1 MTTQTQPAPPAEIN
15 ADEPTPAAVSEPST
29 LTTAEPYRFS
39 VAQYLAMGK
48 AGIIKK
54 EDRVE
59 LLEGVIVAMAAMGN
73 RHLAVVARFNKTLTQ
88 SVGDRAIVWVQ
99 GSIQLD
105 NNTRPEPD
113 LALLRERS
121 DFYESEAAGPED
133 ILLIIEV
140 SDSSLEYDRTDK
152 LALYASF
159 GIPEVWVSALP
170 EQIVEAH
177 TEPVDG
183 RYKCKRIYSPGDTI
197 TPGCF
202 PDIALPVSEILPG

>member
-1 MTTQTQPAPPAEIN
+1 MA
-15 ADEPTPAAVSEPST
+15 T
-29 LTTAEPYRFS
+29 LTEPQTTDDAESRLFTVAEPYRFT
-39 VAQYLAMGK
+39 VDQYLAMGK
-48 AGIIKK
+48 AGILSK

-99 GSIQLD
+99 GSVQLD
-105 NNTRPEPD
+105 DNTRPEPD
-113 LALLRERS
+113 LALLRERP

-140 SDSSLEYDRTDK
+140 SDSSLEYDRGEK
-152 LALYASF
+152 LALYARF
-159 GIPEVWVSALP
+159 GIPEVWISALP
-170 EQIVEAH
+170 ELIVEAH
-177 TEPVDG
+177 TEPVHG

-197 TPGCF
+197 TPGRF
-202 PDIALPVSEILPG
+202 PDIVLPVSEILPG

>member
-1 MTTQTQPAPPAEIN
+1 MTTLT
-15 ADEPTPAAVSEPST
+15 EPQATNEVETEPVQAAKPRP
-29 LTTAEPYRFS
+29 LTAAQPYRFT

-73 RHLAVVARFNKTLTQ
+73 RHLAAVARYNKTLTQ

-99 GSIQLD
+99 GSVQLD
-105 NNTRPEPD
+105 DNTRPEPD

-159 GIPEVWVSALP
+159 GIPEVWISALP

-177 TEPVDG
+177 TEPLDG

-202 PDIALPVSEILPG
+202 PDIVLPVSEILPG